1 MDAVKQAKNRPKKKG
16 QARQREAKRPRA
28 GGGGKGGNRNREGPR
43 TAPGRPQ
50 PPQALTRSGA
60 DVHLQNP
67 KHITPCTLKF
77 CLFHHY
83 MFTFKQRWT
92 SETLGDGR
100 FDLGG
105 FPLQVTAC
113 LLLRKLTISIA
124 RAGRGR
130 HSEVLEAPDQ
140 VQRPQGCCC
149 WLCAGPGLTGG
160 AQRGPFP
167 WRWLRR
173 RFARKVRTASR
184 SVPE

>member
-1 MDAVKQAKNRPKKKG
+1 
-16 QARQREAKRPRA
+16 
-28 GGGGKGGNRNREGPR
+28 
-43 TAPGRPQ
+43 
-50 PPQALTRSGA
+50 
-60 DVHLQNP
+60 
-67 KHITPCTLKF
+67 
-77 CLFHHY
+77 

-124 RAGRGR
+124 CAGRGR

-149 WLCAGPGLTGG
+149 WLCARRILST
-160 AQRGPFP
+160 AQ
-167 WRWLRR
+167 
-173 RFARKVRTASR
+173 
-184 SVPE
+184 PEQEYMLLPVVIYIQK